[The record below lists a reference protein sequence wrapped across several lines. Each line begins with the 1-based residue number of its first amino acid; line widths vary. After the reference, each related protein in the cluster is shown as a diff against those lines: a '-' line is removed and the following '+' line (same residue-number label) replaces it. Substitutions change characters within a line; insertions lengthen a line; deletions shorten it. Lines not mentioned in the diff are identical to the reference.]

1 MTSDLCRE
9 PLDAP
14 GTPPERVGRPSIGH
28 MAAPL
33 LELLGPDSSQAL
45 RQASRRR
52 QFRRREILFREGDVA
67 TTVHV
72 IERGHVIVRADGAL
86 DESLTLAVLGPG
98 DHFGEIAV
106 LSDDPRRSATV
117 EALDVCVTRAV
128 PAEHFRDLRD
138 RHPMIRRAMA
148 ESLARTN
155 RRLVERLLDAR
166 HLDARGRLVVQ
177 LHRLHELFAGP
188 IPFTQDDLAA
198 YVGVSRVTVNQILS
212 SLAEEGVVSVGRG
225 RVHVL
230 DSSAARP
237 GVDA

>member
-1 MTSDLCRE
+1 VLSDLRGE
-9 PLDAP
+9 PMADRGNPSSGA
-14 GTPPERVGRPSIGH
+14 GRPSIGD

-33 LELLGPDSSQAL
+33 LELLGPDGAQAL
-45 RQASRRR
+45 RLASRRR

-67 TTVHV
+67 TSVHV
-72 IERGHVIVRADGAL
+72 IERGHVIVRAEGAL
-86 DESLTLAVLGPG
+86 DESVTLAVLGPG

-117 EALDVCVTRAV
+117 EALDVCVTREV

-138 RHPMIRRAMA
+138 RQPMIRRAMA

-177 LHRLHELFAGP
+177 LGRLHELFAGP
-188 IPFTQDDLAA
+188 IPFTQDDLAS

-212 SLAEEGVVSVGRG
+212 ALADEGMVTVGRG
-225 RVHVL
+225 RVHVVEP
-230 DSSAARP
+230 SAAPRQA
-237 GVDA
+237 DA

>member
-1 MTSDLCRE
+1 M
-9 PLDAP
+9 LDQCGEQVGAP
-14 GTPPERVGRPSIGH
+14 GTPSNGASRPSIAG

-33 LELLGPDSSQAL
+33 LELLGPESAQAL

-177 LHRLHELFAGP
+177 LRRLHELFAGP

-212 SLAEEGVVSVGRG
+212 SLADQGMVSIGRG
-225 RVHVL
+225 RVHVI
-230 DSSAARP
+230 DPSDPRP
-237 GVDA
+237 GADA